1 MTALEKECV
10 FCPWWHTYRAGQD
23 VVKGTE
29 KLDLVAFQSKE
40 SKFLIRRGVFLSAS
54 PPPHTPHYF
63 SGKSR
68 EA

>member
-10 FCPWWHTYRAGQD
+10 FCPWWQTYRAGQD

-40 SKFLIRRGVFLSAS
+40 SKFLIRTGSVSFCQPS
-54 PPPHTPHYF
+54 TPYSSLF
-63 SGKSR
+63 FW
-68 EA
+68 EIL